1 MPTTKT
7 TASAKKTMKKTPS
20 KAPAKKVS
28 PKKDAPKKK
37 AVASKETKKST
48 VVSAPRVR
56 IIVKSF
62 DYTVIDEAA
71 KSIVETAERGGSL
84 VSGPVLLPTKIK
96 KYTVNRSFF
105 VHKDARDQYE
115 MRIHKRLI
123 DIKEPTTQTI
133 ESLQNLALPAGVDVE
148 IKMM

>member
-7 TASAKKTMKKTPS
+7 TASAKKTSSKTSPKKEAPKKAAPS
-20 KAPAKKVS
+20 KATAK
-28 PKKDAPKKK
+28 A
-37 AVASKETKKST
+37 T

-84 VSGPVLLPTKIK
+84 VSGPVLMPTKIK

-105 VHKDARDQYE
+105 VNKDARDQYE
-115 MRIHKRLI
+115 MRTHKRLI
-123 DIKEPTTQTI
+123 DIKEPTSQTI
-133 ESLQNLALPAGVDVE
+133 EALQNLALPAGVDVE

>member
-1 MPTTKT
+1 MSATKT
-7 TASAKKTMKKTPS
+7 TASAKKTSSKTSPKKEAPKKVVPS
-20 KAPAKKVS
+20 KATAK
-28 PKKDAPKKK
+28 A
-37 AVASKETKKST
+37 T

-84 VSGPVLLPTKIK
+84 VSGPVLMPTKIK

-105 VHKDARDQYE
+105 VNKDARDQYE
-115 MRIHKRLI
+115 MRTHKRLI
-123 DIKEPTTQTI
+123 DIKEPTSQTI
-133 ESLQNLALPAGVDVE
+133 EALQNLALPAGVDVE